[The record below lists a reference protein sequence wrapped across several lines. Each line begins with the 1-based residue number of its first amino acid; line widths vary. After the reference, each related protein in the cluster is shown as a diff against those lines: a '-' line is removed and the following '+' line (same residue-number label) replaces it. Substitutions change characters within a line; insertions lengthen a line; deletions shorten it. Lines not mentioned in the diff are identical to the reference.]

1 MPDRFP
7 ALKGVAMKR
16 ILNLK
21 LLAIF
26 FLLLSSLLFSSC
38 GPKVIPEDLER
49 KVEKKISFGEVK
61 KNPESYKGRRI
72 LVGGEI
78 IEIRNLQDKT
88 EIEILQKPLGRDR
101 APLNVDESDG
111 RFVLI
116 HPSFL
121 DPSLFRSGRRIT
133 AVGLVEGSRTEQVG
147 QAQMVE
153 PVLQSEHIHLWPPG
167 EGGRAEPSIGI
178 GLGFG
183 FGFSR

>member
-1 MPDRFP
+1 
-7 ALKGVAMKR
+7 MKK
-16 ILNLK
+16 K
-21 LLAIF
+21 LDSKVSGLL
-26 FLLLSSLLFSSC
+26 FLLLCSLIFSSC

-49 KVEKKISFGEVK
+49 KVEKEISFQEVK

-78 IEIRNLQDKT
+78 IEIRNLQGKT

-101 APLNVDESDG
+101 APMNVDESGG

-121 DPSLFRSGRRIT
+121 DPSVFRSGRRLT
-133 AVGLVEGSRTEQVG
+133 AVGLVEGGRSEQVG
-147 QAQMVE
+147 EAEMLQ

-167 EGGRAEPSIGI
+167 EGGRSEPSIGI

-183 FGFSR
+183 FSF

>member
-1 MPDRFP
+1 
-7 ALKGVAMKR
+7 MKR
-16 ILNLK
+16 ILNSK
-21 LLAIF
+21 ILATF
-26 FLLLSSLLFSSC
+26 FLFLSALIVSSC

-49 KVEKKISFGEVK
+49 KVEKEISFQEVR
-61 KNPESYKGRRI
+61 KNPDSFKGKRI

-101 APLNVDESDG
+101 APLNVDESGG

-121 DPSLFRSGRRIT
+121 DPSVFRSGRRLT
-133 AVGLVEGSRTEQVG
+133 AVGLVEGGRAEQVG
-147 QAQMVE
+147 QAEMIE

-167 EGGRAEPSIGI
+167 EGGRTEPSIGI

>member
-1 MPDRFP
+1 
-7 ALKGVAMKR
+7 MKR
-16 ILNLK
+16 ILNSKMLMA
-21 LLAIF
+21 L
-26 FLLLSSLLFSSC
+26 FLLFSLSMFSSC

-49 KVEKKISFGEVK
+49 KVEKEISFQEVK
-61 KNPESYKGRRI
+61 KSPDSFKGKRI

-78 IEIRNLQDKT
+78 IEVRNLKDKT

-101 APLNVDESDG
+101 APLNVDESNG

-121 DPSLFRSGRRIT
+121 DPSVFRSGRRLT
-133 AVGLVEGSRTEQVG
+133 AVGLVEGSRAEQVG
-147 QAQMVE
+147 EAEMVQ

-167 EGGRAEPSIGI
+167 QGGRTEPSIGI

>member
-1 MPDRFP
+1 MKKKLNSKMP
-7 ALKGVAMKR
+7 AV
-16 ILNLK
+16 
-21 LLAIF
+21 LLLF
-26 FLLLSSLLFSSC
+26 LSSLIFSSC
-38 GPKVIPEDLER
+38 GQKVIPEDLER
-49 KVEKKISFGEVK
+49 KVEKEISFQEVK
-61 KNPESYKGRRI
+61 KNPESYKGKRI

-101 APLNVDESDG
+101 APITVDESGG

-121 DPSLFRSGRRIT
+121 DPSVFRSGRRLT
-133 AVGLVEGSRTEQVG
+133 AVGLVEGGRLEQVG
-147 QAQMVE
+147 EAEMVQ

-167 EGGRAEPSIGI
+167 EGGRSEPSIGI

-183 FGFSR
+183 FSF

>member
-7 ALKGVAMKR
+7 ALKGTAMEKK
-16 ILNLK
+16 LNSKMPAVL
-21 LLAIF
+21 
-26 FLLLSSLLFSSC
+26 FLLLFSSILFSC

-49 KVEKKISFGEVK
+49 KVDKGISFREVK
-61 KNPESYKGRRI
+61 KNPESYKGRRM

-78 IEIRNLQDKT
+78 IEIRNLQNKT

-101 APLNVDESDG
+101 APINVDESGG

-116 HPSFL
+116 HPAFL
-121 DPSLFRSGRRIT
+121 DPSVFRSGRRLT
-133 AVGLVEGSRTEQVG
+133 AVGLVEGGRSERVG
-147 QAQMVE
+147 EAEVVQ

-167 EGGRAEPSIGI
+167 EGGRSEPSIGI

-183 FGFSR
+183 FSF